1 MVKMKKYEYM
11 MEIDR
16 LRRSYENGDITTST
30 CQLNISDIIMR
41 AWNDSKINGRD
52 MEEILLHTNAL
63 FIEIAKRVELYK

>member
-1 MVKMKKYEYM
+1 MKKYEYM

-16 LRRSYENGDITTST
+16 LRRIYENGDVATSI

-52 MEEILLHTNAL
+52 MAEILFHTNAL
-63 FIEIAKRVELYK
+63 FIEIAKRVEL

>member
-1 MVKMKKYEYM
+1 MKKHEYM

-16 LRRSYENGDITTST
+16 LRRIYENGDIRTSI

-52 MEEILLHTNAL
+52 MAEILFHTNAL
-63 FIEIAKRVELYK
+63 FIEIAKRVEL

>member
-1 MVKMKKYEYM
+1 MIKMKKYEYM

-16 LRRSYENGDITTST
+16 FLRIYENGDIATSI

-52 MEEILLHTNAL
+52 MEEILFHTNAL
-63 FIEIAKRVELYK
+63 FIEIAKRVEL

>member
-1 MVKMKKYEYM
+1 MKKYEYM

-16 LRRSYENGDITTST
+16 LRRIYENGDIDTSI

-52 MEEILLHTNAL
+52 MAEILFHTNAL
-63 FIEIAKRVELYK
+63 FIEIAKRVGPYK

>member
-1 MVKMKKYEYM
+1 MKKYEYM

-16 LRRSYENGDITTST
+16 LRRIYENGDIATSI

-52 MEEILLHTNAL
+52 MAEILFHTNAL

>member
-1 MVKMKKYEYM
+1 MKKYEYM

-16 LRRSYENGDITTST
+16 LRRIYENGDIATSI

-52 MEEILLHTNAL
+52 MAEIFFHTNAL
-63 FIEIAKRVELYK
+63 FIEIAKRLELYK

>member
-1 MVKMKKYEYM
+1 MKKYEYM

-16 LRRSYENGDITTST
+16 FRRIYENGDIATSI

-52 MEEILLHTNAL
+52 MVEILFHTNAL
-63 FIEIAKRVELYK
+63 FIEIAKRVEPYK

>member
-1 MVKMKKYEYM
+1 MKKYEYM

-16 LRRSYENGDITTST
+16 LRRIYENGDIATSI

-52 MEEILLHTNAL
+52 MAEILFHTNAL
-63 FIEIAKRVELYK
+63 FIEIAKRVEL

>member
-1 MVKMKKYEYM
+1 MKKYEYM

-16 LRRSYENGDITTST
+16 FRRIYENGDIATST

-52 MEEILLHTNAL
+52 MSEILFHTNDL
-63 FIEIAKRVELYK
+63 FIEIAKRIEPYK